1 MPISGKEMLKRY
13 LREGWVVLRQ
23 RGSHVFIGKGSL
35 RESIPMHR
43 ELSKGLE
50 HSLLK
55 GLEKKDEI

>member
-13 LREGWVVLRQ
+13 LREG
-23 RGSHVFIGKGSL
+23 
-35 RESIPMHR
+35 
-43 ELSKGLE
+43 LE